1 MKIASIIAIGNELLN
16 GFTLDTNS
24 QWLKEKL
31 SEYNL
36 EVNKSIII
44 PDKSAMIK
52 KEIASSFDY
61 DFVFIS
67 GGLGPT
73 HDDITKKA
81 IAEALNLKLDIDKNH
96 RNKLIERY
104 SDIKRKDVM
113 SNTLDSQCLVIDGFD
128 GIYNKTGTALGL
140 TGEIDKTR
148 FFILPGVPEEFKNML
163 LDEILPLFFS
173 KNELLTSYTLKTTGI
188 TESKLHSNLE
198 DYIKSYEN
206 KIEFSFLPHFTGVN
220 IRIKSKRNGLVEV
233 VEELR
238 ELLGNYC
245 YGYNDNTLEEVV
257 AKKISSHNLTIS
269 VAESCTGG
277 LLTKKLTDCP
287 GSSKFLKGS
296 LVAYSNDI
304 KEKVLRISKEVIDQ
318 KGAVSEEVALEMS
331 NNISTV
337 FKTDLGISIT
347 GISGPTGGTEAKP
360 LGLYYI
366 SIKYKNI
373 HFAKRFLF
381 SVNDRSIHR
390 EVAATTALN
399 MIRLFLDKVKYNC
412 ILEYNE

>member
-104 SDIKRKDVM
+104 SHIKRKDVM

-173 KNELLTSYTLKTTGI
+173 KN
-188 TESKLHSNLE
+188 
-198 DYIKSYEN
+198 
-206 KIEFSFLPHFTGVN
+206 
-220 IRIKSKRNGLVEV
+220 
-233 VEELR
+233 
-238 ELLGNYC
+238 
-245 YGYNDNTLEEVV
+245 
-257 AKKISSHNLTIS
+257 
-269 VAESCTGG
+269 
-277 LLTKKLTDCP
+277 
-287 GSSKFLKGS
+287 
-296 LVAYSNDI
+296 
-304 KEKVLRISKEVIDQ
+304 
-318 KGAVSEEVALEMS
+318 
-331 NNISTV
+331 
-337 FKTDLGISIT
+337 
-347 GISGPTGGTEAKP
+347 
-360 LGLYYI
+360 
-366 SIKYKNI
+366 
-373 HFAKRFLF
+373 
-381 SVNDRSIHR
+381 
-390 EVAATTALN
+390 
-399 MIRLFLDKVKYNC
+399 
-412 ILEYNE
+412 